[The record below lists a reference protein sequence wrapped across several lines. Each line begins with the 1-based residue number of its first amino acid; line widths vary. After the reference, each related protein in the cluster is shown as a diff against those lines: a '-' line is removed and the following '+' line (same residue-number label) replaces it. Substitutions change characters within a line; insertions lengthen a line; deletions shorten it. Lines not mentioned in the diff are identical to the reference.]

1 MSVILI
7 AEDQDSVREGLKK
20 ALGEGGH
27 SVTGVNDGT
36 KALEELKAKTYDILI
51 TDIKMPGMDGI
62 ELLNLA
68 KKLNP
73 DTYVIVITA
82 FGSVETAVA
91 AMKAGAYDYINK
103 PFSIDEMELLIKNIE
118 EKKRILEEREFLSEE
133 IKTRYNKH
141 IIGNSPMMKAIYSTV
156 DKVAN
161 SDSAVLI
168 RGESGTGKE
177 LIAGAIHYKSA
188 RRDKLLIRVSCAAL
202 TESLL
207 ESELFGHEKGAFTGA
222 ISRRKGRFELAD
234 GGTLFLDDIG
244 DISPSTQVK
253 LLRVLQEKEFER
265 VGGTETL
272 KVDVRIV
279 SATHKD
285 LEEAIKSGEFREDLY
300 YRLNVIFIYMP
311 PLREKKEDIPLLANF
326 FLSKYG
332 KKPNKP
338 IKSFAPQSIDALMNY
353 AWPGNVRELE
363 NVIERSVV
371 LLGDEEIVMPE
382 HLLLPV
388 SKPKPRKIIEAKE
401 ITLETMAKAVNL
413 RSMLQDWEKQ
423 QLIDILNKTEWVQT
437 RAAKVLG
444 IPRTSLRYKMKKLGI
459 TGKQGK

>member
-20 ALGEGGH
+20 ALEESGH
-27 SVTGVNDGT
+27 SVRGVNDGT

-82 FGSVETAVA
+82 FGSVETAVT

-118 EKKRILEEREFLSEE
+118 EKKRVLEEREFLSEE
-133 IKTRYNKH
+133 IKTQYNRH

-222 ISRRKGRFELAD
+222 INRRKGRFELAD

-272 KVDVRIV
+272 KVDVRII

-285 LEEAIKSGEFREDLY
+285 LEEAIKRGEFREDLY
-300 YRLNVIFIYMP
+300 YRLNVVFIYMP

-332 KKPNKP
+332 KKSNTP
-338 IKSFAPQSIDALMNY
+338 IKRFAPQSVDALMNY

-371 LLGDEEIVMPE
+371 LLGDEEVVMPE

-388 SKPKPRKIIEAKE
+388 SKPRPRKIIEAKE
-401 ITLETMAKAVNL
+401 MTLETMAKAVNM

-423 QLIDILNKTEWVQT
+423 QLIDILNKTDWVQT
-437 RAAKVLG
+437 RAAQVLG

-459 TGKQGK
+459 VGK

>member
-1 MSVILI
+1 MSLILI

-20 ALGEGGH
+20 ALEESGH
-27 SVTGVNDGT
+27 SVTGVSDGA
-36 KALEELKAKTYDILI
+36 KAFEEIKGKTYDILI

-62 ELLNLA
+62 ELLNAA

-103 PFSIDEMELLIKNIE
+103 PFSIEEMELLIKKIE
-118 EKKRILEEREFLSEE
+118 EKKRVVEEREFLSEE
-133 IKTRYNKH
+133 VKTQFNKH

-161 SDSAVLI
+161 SDSSVLI

-272 KVDVRIV
+272 KVDVRII

-285 LEEAIKSGEFREDLY
+285 LEEAIKRGEFREDLY
-300 YRLNVIFIYMP
+300 YRLNVVFIYMP
-311 PLREKKEDIPLLANF
+311 PLRDRKEDIPLLANF

-332 KKPNKP
+332 KRSNTP
-338 IKSFAPQSIDALMNY
+338 IKRFDTQSIDALMSYN
-353 AWPGNVRELE
+353 WPGNVRELE
-363 NVIERSVV
+363 NVIERAVV
-371 LLGDEEIVMPE
+371 LLGDEEVVMPE
-382 HLLLPV
+382 HLLLPI
-388 SKPKPRKIIEAKE
+388 SKPKPKKITEAKE
-401 ITLETMAKAVNL
+401 MSFEAMTKTVNL
-413 RSMLQDWEKQ
+413 RSMLQDLEKQ
-423 QLIDILNKTEWVQT
+423 QMVDILNKTNWVQT
-437 RAAKVLG
+437 KAAQVLG

-459 TGKQGK
+459 VEK

>member
-1 MSVILI
+1 MSLILI
-7 AEDQDSVREGLKK
+7 AEDQDSVREGLKN
-20 ALGEGGH
+20 ALGESGH
-27 SVTGVNDGT
+27 SVTGINDGL
-36 KALEELKAKTYDILI
+36 KALDELKGKTYDILI
-51 TDIKMPGMDGI
+51 TDIRMPGMDGM
-62 ELLNLA
+62 ELLKAA

-103 PFSIDEMELLIKNIE
+103 PFSIDEMELLIKSIE
-118 EKKRILEEREFLSEE
+118 DKRRVVEEREFLREE
-133 IKTRYNKH
+133 IKTQYNRH
-141 IIGNSPMMKAIYSTV
+141 IIGNSPMMKEIYATV

-188 RRDKLLIRVSCAAL
+188 RRDKLLVRVSCAAL
-202 TESLL
+202 SESLL

-244 DISPSTQVK
+244 DISPSIQVK

-285 LEEAIKSGEFREDLY
+285 LEEAIKRGEFREDLY
-300 YRLNVIFIYMP
+300 YRLNVVFIYLP
-311 PLREKKEDIPLLANF
+311 PLRERKEDIPLLANF
-326 FLSKYG
+326 FLTKYG
-332 KKPNKP
+332 RKSNSSMKKL
-338 IKSFAPQSIDALMNY
+338 IPQSNEALMSYN
-353 AWPGNVRELE
+353 WRGNVRELE
-363 NVIERSVV
+363 NVIERAVV
-371 LLGDEEIVMPE
+371 LVGDEEEVGPE

-388 SKPKPRKIIEAKE
+388 SNPKPMKIIEVKE
-401 ITLETMAKAVNL
+401 APLEIMPKGMDL
-413 RSMLQDWEKQ
+413 RSMLQDWEKE
-423 QLIDILNKTEWVQT
+423 QLIDILNRTDWVQT
-437 RAAKVLG
+437 KAAKVLG

-459 TGKQGK
+459 ESK